1 MVVRPTKVRI
11 NEVEMQDSIYDPF
24 EAATD
29 EITYLEA
36 FETGQGVTVD
46 IPKGFGYQHFFGID
60 FDTTQQ

>member
-1 MVVRPTKVRI
+1 
-11 NEVEMQDSIYDPF
+11 MQDSIYDPF

-46 IPKGFGYQHFFGID
+46 IPKGFGYQHFLGID